1 MYRSNRSNRSN
12 PAYGLSTIDTSPR
25 PRSFVCP
32 PNAKCAM
39 ADTLPESKKM
49 PVSTNEVA
57 GSSGMG
63 LIDKPWFW
71 PAVVVVGV
79 VGFMALRDSKR

>member
-1 MYRSNRSNRSN
+1 
-12 PAYGLSTIDTSPR
+12 
-25 PRSFVCP
+25 
-32 PNAKCAM
+32 M